1 MKSILFISHDASR
14 TGAPIVFLNFLKW
27 LRLNTGVHFIIILR
41 EGGELKDDFCEIAPT
56 FILDRGSMSRA
67 TIASELIDYNIGLIF
82 SNTAVNGDVL
92 ELLNKFECPV
102 ISYIHELEHV
112 ITTYCGIDN
121 FKKVKQYT
129 NQYIAASSPVKDNL
143 VLNHGI
149 KKEYIEVVNEGIPL
163 IDRSLEDQSRVRE
176 ELYLKF
182 GIPKN
187 ALIVGGCGTISWRKG
202 TDLLIQVASA
212 VCQDKK
218 TNLPIHFVWMGGP
231 TEGTYFE
238 ELAYDIEKLKL
249 QPFFHF
255 LGVQSDSL
263 SYLSILDVFVLPS
276 REDAFPLVCLEA
288 SSLGKPIVCFR
299 ESGGIHEYVESDCGF
314 VVSYLNLMEMS
325 SKILVIL
332 EDQNLRI
339 RLGSNGKSKV
349 VSLYSID
356 KISKEIVYLIQKH
369 YSSIGFEN
377 SLEDPKLLAK
387 IFGDQMKS
395 ATSKLDKSQSQLRES
410 QSQLQESQS
419 QLQESQ
425 SQLQESQSQL
435 QESQSQLQES
445 QSQLQES
452 QSQLQLVN
460 REIEAMAQTKLW
472 KLRKKWLKLKSM
484 VF

>member
-27 LRLNTGVHFIIILR
+27 LRLNTNVHFVIILR
-41 EGGELKDDFCEIAPT
+41 EGGELEDEFCAIAPT
-56 FILDRGSMSRA
+56 FVLDRSSMSRS
-67 TIASELIDYNIGLIF
+67 TIANELIAYNIGLIF

-92 ELLNKFECPV
+92 ELLNQFECPV
-102 ISYIHELEHV
+102 ISYIHELEYV

-121 FKKVKQYT
+121 FKKVKEYT
-129 NQYIAASSPVKDNL
+129 NQYIAASFPVKENL

-149 KKEYIEVVNEGIPL
+149 GKERIEIINEGIPL
-163 IDRSLEDQSRVRE
+163 VSRSLADQMQIQE

-202 TDLLIQVASA
+202 TDLLIQVASI
-212 VCQDKK
+212 VRQNKNN
-218 TNLPIHFVWMGGP
+218 NLLIHFVWIGGP
-231 TEGTYFE
+231 TEGGYFG
-238 ELAYDIEKLKL
+238 ELLHDVKKLEL
-249 QPFFHF
+249 QSSFHF
-255 LGVQSDSL
+255 VGLQSDAL
-263 SYLSILDVFVLPS
+263 SYLSILDIFVLPS

-299 ESGGIHEYVESDCGF
+299 ESGGIYEHVGSDCGF
-314 VVSYLNLMEMS
+314 VVSYLNLIDMS
-325 SKILVIL
+325 SKILDIL
-332 EDQNLRI
+332 EDRDLRI

-349 VSLYSID
+349 MSLYGIE
-356 KISKEIVYLIQKH
+356 KISKEIICLIQRH

-377 SLEDPKLLAK
+377 NSGDPRALAE
-387 IFGDQMKS
+387 IFGEQMKS
-395 ATSKLDKSQSQLRES
+395 ATFKLDK
-410 QSQLQESQS
+410 
-419 QLQESQ
+419 
-425 SQLQESQSQL
+425 SQSQL

-452 QSQLQLVN
+452 QSQLQLANV
-460 REIEAMAQTKLW
+460 EIETMAQTKLW
-472 KLRKKWLKLKSM
+472 KLRKKWLKFRSM

>member
-27 LRLNTGVHFIIILR
+27 LRLNTNVHFVIILR
-41 EGGELKDDFCEIAPT
+41 EGGELENEFCAIAPT
-56 FILDRGSMSRA
+56 FVLDRSSMSRS
-67 TIASELIDYNIGLIF
+67 TIANELIAYDIGLIF
-82 SNTAVNGDVL
+82 SNTAVNGDIL
-92 ELLNKFECPV
+92 ELLNQFECPV

-121 FKKVKQYT
+121 FRKVKEYT
-129 NQYIAASSPVKDNL
+129 DQYIAASFPVKENL

-149 KKEYIEVVNEGIPL
+149 EKERIEIINEGIPL
-163 IDRSLEDQSRVRE
+163 VSRSPGDQLQIRE

-202 TDLLIQVASA
+202 TDLLIQVASIIR
-212 VCQDKK
+212 QNKNDD
-218 TNLPIHFVWMGGP
+218 LLIHFVWIGGL
-231 TEGTYFE
+231 TEGSYFG
-238 ELAYDIEKLKL
+238 ELLYDIKKLEL

-255 LGVQSDSL
+255 LGLQSDAL

-299 ESGGIHEYVESDCGF
+299 ESGGIHEHVGSDCGF
-314 VVSYLNLMEMS
+314 AVSYLDLMDMA
-325 SKILVIL
+325 SKILGVL
-332 EDQNLRI
+332 EDQDLRI

-349 VSLYSID
+349 MSLYSID
-356 KISKEIVYLIQKH
+356 KISKEIICLIQRH

-377 SLEDPKLLAK
+377 NLGDPNALAK
-387 IFGDQMKS
+387 IFGEQMKS
-395 ATSKLDKSQSQLRES
+395 TTSKLDKS

-452 QSQLQLVN
+452 QSQLQWANV
-460 REIEAMAQTKLW
+460 EIETMAQTKLW
-472 KLRKKWLKLKSM
+472 KLRKKWLKFRSM